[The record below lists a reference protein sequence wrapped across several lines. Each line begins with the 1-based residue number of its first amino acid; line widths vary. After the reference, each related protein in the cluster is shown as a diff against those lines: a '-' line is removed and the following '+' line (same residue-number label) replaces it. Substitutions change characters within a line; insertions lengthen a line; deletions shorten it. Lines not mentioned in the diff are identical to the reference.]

1 MSSAAMTLAPEPTSA
16 RAARKF
22 VVQELHSAG
31 REGQADI
38 AEVLV
43 SELVTNAILHARTP
57 IKIEVRVSANVI
69 RISVT
74 DGVRAGVR
82 RRDYAADATTGRGIA
97 MVEALASDWGSGPS
111 NGGKTVWFELRES
124 AMAT

>member
-1 MSSAAMTLAPEPTSA
+1 MSAAVTTLPPEPSSA
-16 RAARKF
+16 RAARQF
-22 VVQELHSAG
+22 VVQELSAAG
-31 REGQADI
+31 HGGQADI

-57 IKIEVRVSANVI
+57 ITVQVQADDDVV

-74 DGVRAGVR
+74 DGVRASIR

-97 MVEALASDWGSGPS
+97 LVEALASNWGSGPS
-111 NGGKTVWFELRES
+111 NGGKTVWFELSES
-124 AMAT
+124 AMAV